1 MVNGKQQEL
10 FSIDHLPF
18 TIHQLMKKIVLFTFL
33 SASLL
38 MTLALPARGQ
48 DSPASDLPEEPVGIQ
63 LKGADGKNYDIA
75 TMRGQVVLVS
85 FGATWCLPC
94 KEELQALEQLKK
106 EYKDKPVKFL
116 WISIE
121 SEEQVSDSG
130 LRNYAKQLKL
140 SFPVLRDPDKRTF
153 ARFSQRLRLPT
164 ILFFDREGKLSP
176 PNHVGMAAIPVYMA
190 KMRERLDKLLLS
202 AEAMTNSTHK

>member
-1 MVNGKQQEL
+1 
-10 FSIDHLPF
+10 
-18 TIHQLMKKIVLFTFL
+18 MKNFFLLTFL
-33 SASLL
+33 SALL
-38 MTLALPARGQ
+38 LIALATVALGQ
-48 DSPASDLPEEPVGIQ
+48 DSPSTALPEAPVGIQ
-63 LKGADGKNYDIA
+63 LKGADGKDYDIA

-121 SEEQVSDSG
+121 SETEVTDSG
-130 LRNYAKQLKL
+130 LRSYAKQLKL

-176 PNHVGMAAIPVYMA
+176 PNHVGMAAVPVYLA
-190 KMRERLDKLLLS
+190 KMRERLDKLLSS
-202 AEAMTNSTHK
+202 AEALKTSGN